1 MIPLV
6 PRTNSVGDACVAE
19 TDAACCPG
27 PPGAVT
33 LGGGWLVSRGAI
45 TIGFVVVLLTA
56 ASDDAS
62 FAADAAFFNLL
73 NRRFKRFVDC
83 FNFLQN
89 LAASIKRC
97 CFNVDDDDDTVE
109 FALFPSLLLV
119 MKSSSL
125 SSSEEEEEDESEEE
139 EDETLGKTFPREDDD
154 DDDVIPD
161 VDADADEIDPVV
173 GADDDDDDDA
183 DDGACRIVG
192 DSGIAMLF
200 VCCTVAGQ
208 VDTAGCLTATAGC
221 GVDAICAIG
230 GCAPI

>member
-1 MIPLV
+1 M
-6 PRTNSVGDACVAE
+6 GDACVAE
-19 TDAACCPG
+19 TDAACWSG

-45 TIGFVVVLLTA
+45 TIGFVVVPLTA
-56 ASDDAS
+56 AADDAS
-62 FAADAAFFNLL
+62 FAAEAAFFNLL

-109 FALFPSLLLV
+109 FALFPSLLLM

-125 SSSEEEEEDESEEE
+125 SSSEEEEDESEEE

-161 VDADADEIDPVV
+161 VDADADEADPVV

-192 DSGIAMLF
+192 DSGIAMLFVDDSGIAMLF

>member
-1 MIPLV
+1 M
-6 PRTNSVGDACVAE
+6 GDACVAE

-45 TIGFVVVLLTA
+45 TIGFVVVVLTEA
-56 ASDDAS
+56 ADDAS

-125 SSSEEEEEDESEEE
+125 SSSEEEEDESEEE

-161 VDADADEIDPVV
+161 VDADADEADPVV

-183 DDGACRIVG
+183 DDGACLIVG
-192 DSGIAMLF
+192 DSGIAMLFVDDSGIAMLF

-208 VDTAGCLTATAGC
+208 VDTAGCLTLTAGC
-221 GVDAICAIG
+221 GVDAMCAIG